1 MQINKVILIDDEKE
15 VRLSWGQTLELE
27 GFDVVTSGV
36 PQSLPDRITRN
47 WPGVVLSDVKMPGID
62 GMNLL
67 KRIRDIDAELPVV
80 LFTGHGDI
88 SMAIQAIRDGAYD
101 FVEKTA
107 PPEYLIDVVR
117 RALEKRRL
125 VIENRELRRELD
137 ELADLEGRLIGK
149 TAVMEKLRTTIH
161 QIADTNVDILIVGE
175 TGSGKELVTR
185 CLHDLSPRC
194 KGPFVAINCAAMPE
208 TIFESELFGYEP
220 GAFTGATQRRIGKI
234 EYAHGG
240 TLFLDEVESMPLQL
254 QVKLLR
260 VLQERCIERLGSNQ
274 THAVDIRVVA
284 ATKVDLHAAC
294 RQNRFREDLFY
305 RLNVVTIALPPLR
318 ERMADIPLLYEYFIG
333 QACDQHRRNR
343 PTVSP
348 EQSERLLR
356 HDWPGNVRE
365 LKNAA
370 ERFVLGIENG
380 ANDVDLETTA
390 PLQKAGLA
398 DQMEQ
403 FEKHLVAQALRTHRG
418 RINATAAALGI
429 TRKTLYLRIR
439 KFGLDK
445 FDFR

>member
-27 GFDVVTSGV
+27 GFDVFTSGV
-36 PQSLPDRITRN
+36 PQSLPDRISRN

-67 KRIRDIDAELPVV
+67 KRIREIDAELPVV

-125 VIENRELRRELD
+125 VIENRELRRELG

-161 QIADTNVDILIVGE
+161 QIADTNVDVLIVGE

-185 CLHDLSPRC
+185 CLHDLSPRS

-220 GAFTGATQRRIGKI
+220 GAFTGASQRRIGKI

-260 VLQERCIERLGSNQ
+260 VLQERCVERLGSNQ
-274 THAVDIRVVA
+274 MRTVDIRVAA

-294 RQNRFREDLFY
+294 RDNQFREDLFY
-305 RLNVVTIALPPLR
+305 RLNVVTLALPPLR
-318 ERMADIPLLYEYFIG
+318 ERMADIPLLFEYFIG

-343 PTVSP
+343 PAVDTGH
-348 EQSERLLR
+348 SERLMH

-370 ERFVLGIENG
+370 ERFVLGIVNG
-380 ANDVDLETTA
+380 ANEVGLETAA
-390 PLQKAGLA
+390 PLQTAGLA
-398 DQMEQ
+398 EQMEQ
-403 FEKHLVAQALRTHRG
+403 FEKHLIAQALRTHRG
-418 RINATAAALGI
+418 RINATAETLGI